1 MKRVFF
7 GATVVAAAAMVAACS
22 GGGSGAGAAD
32 PSAKLIQ
39 TAAALEKKL
48 GAPGEKAQMP
58 AADDP
63 DVRAFD
69 SEADRALIEL
79 GTPAMPVAG
88 SDSFDRLCGP
98 ATNITAAY
106 VSAGLGGASA
116 NGLPVNDPAKTA
128 KMNENATRYMAQ
140 MMTPLLYLGHCT
152 AVHMP
157 VVDKEFEGRDL
168 SGKAAAVAQVRN
180 GAYGQFTGLVQLA
193 ASPDIQPEQRKRVMN
208 VLVRDT
214 GSFAVAFSPAQRQE
228 LGATI
233 DQAAQASPEFK
244 AQAGRIRADIANAP
258 CRKLCSA

>member
-7 GATVVAAAAMVAACS
+7 GATGVAVVAMVAA
-22 GGGSGAGAAD
+22 GTGAAGGAGAAD
-32 PSAKLIQ
+32 PFAKLIQ
-39 TAAALEKKL
+39 TASALEKKL
-48 GAPGEKAQMP
+48 GAPGEKSQMP
-58 AADDP
+58 SADDP

-69 SEADRALIEL
+69 SEANRALTEL

-88 SDSFDRLCGP
+88 SDSFERLCGP

-106 VSAGLGGASA
+106 VSTGLGVANA
-116 NGLPVNDPAKTA
+116 NGLPVDDQAKAA
-128 KMNENATRYMAQ
+128 KMNENASRYMAQ

-157 VVDKEFEGRDL
+157 VIDKEFEGSDL

-193 ASPDIQPEQRKRVMN
+193 GSSDIQPAQRKKVID

-214 GSFAVAFSPAQRQE
+214 GSFAVAFSRAQRQE
-228 LGATI
+228 LGATV

-244 AQAGRIRADIANAP
+244 AQADRIRADVANAP